1 MITIGYS
8 TRKHNPELIEYFKK
22 SCGGGKNVEVIEKIN
37 NGDKSLAVVYNEI
50 LNESKNILVVFC
62 HDDIEFDTNNWG
74 EKLSKLFKRNPE
86 YGIIGIAG
94 TTDMID
100 GRWWTMRE
108 SMTGIVSH
116 KHEGKKWTNTY
127 SPDQGNKLKEVVVL
141 DGLFFCVDKEKIKNN
156 FDEEFEGFHF
166 YEIPFC
172 FSNYLSG
179 VKLAVTT
186 MIRVTHMSIG
196 QTNDQWEKNKLQFEN
211 KYGNSLPIRLSN
223 NKTLEEKIHFD
234 IDKVGIGMT
243 TYNAEHR
250 IKQSAFTVPKWMKHF
265 VIVNDG
271 TPYEK
276 TSYPEQAHIIQHET
290 NMCVGAAKNSA
301 LKYLM
306 DQGCE
311 HIFLMEDDIL
321 IKDERVFEEY
331 VRQSAISGI
340 RHLNFGLHG
349 PANKKGSTGFKNLE
363 DRKDVDGE
371 PNPRMIIPYPEG
383 IKIPL
388 YPNCV
393 GAFSYYQ
400 RSVLEK
406 IGLFD
411 PKFRNAWEHVEHT
424 FQVIKNNFHP
434 PFWYFADIE
443 KSWEYLTDIPNSI
456 AESTIARTPEWNENF
471 RKGTEWYK
479 KKHGVTPTETPLFNP
494 QVVQN
499 YINNLYLKR

>member
-1 MITIGYS
+1 MMDIDIDFADRTQILDVI
-8 TRKHNPELIEYFKK
+8 KHIKASRVDHDRSVVHNTGVYLQSIPYDPVTNLAGIEYKQAEKRGYFKIDFL
-22 SCGGGKNVEVIEKIN
+22 NVNIYKGI
-37 NGDKSLAVVYNEI
+37 K
-50 LNESKNILVVFC
+50 NES
-62 HDDIEFDTNNWG
+62 H
-74 EKLSKLFKRNPE
+74 
-86 YGIIGIAG
+86 
-94 TTDMID
+94 
-100 GRWWTMRE
+100 
-108 SMTGIVSH
+108 
-116 KHEGKKWTNTY
+116 
-127 SPDQGNKLKEVVVL
+127 
-141 DGLFFCVDKEKIKNN
+141 
-156 FDEEFEGFHF
+156 
-166 YEIPFC
+166 
-172 FSNYLSG
+172 
-179 VKLAVTT
+179 
-186 MIRVTHMSIG
+186 
-196 QTNDQWEKNKLQFEN
+196 
-211 KYGNSLPIRLSN
+211 
-223 NKTLEEKIHFD
+223 
-234 IDKVGIGMT
+234 
-243 TYNAEHR
+243 
-250 IKQSAFTVPKWMKHF
+250 
-265 VIVNDG
+265 
-271 TPYEK
+271 
-276 TSYPEQAHIIQHET
+276 
-290 NMCVGAAKNSA
+290 

-331 VRQSAISGI
+331 VKQSAISGI

-411 PKFRNAWEHVEHT
+411 PKFKNAWEHVEHT
-424 FQVIKNNFHP
+424 FQVIQNNFHP